1 MLISASPRLGLIIAV
16 ILWASAAFG
25 ADPPKVKRLIEGGTP
40 AHKVMIGE
48 AEYIGVPLTGAVFKA
63 RIDTG
68 ATTSSIFAADVEE
81 FERDGDPWVRFV
93 IRNDDTDE
101 TFPLEAAVAGVAKIK
116 KRGQEGFTER
126 PAVAM
131 DLVMGDVTKRIDVNL
146 ADRTGFE
153 FPLLIGR
160 DFLAG
165 FAIVDVTLSYTQ
177 DTPGAPSRE
186 KKTSP

>member
-1 MLISASPRLGLIIAV
+1 M
-16 ILWASAAFG
+16 
-25 ADPPKVKRLIEGGTP
+25 
-40 AHKVMIGE
+40 
-48 AEYIGVPLTGAVFKA
+48 GVVY
-63 RIDTG
+63 
-68 ATTSSIFAADVEE
+68 
-81 FERDGDPWVRFV
+81 ERDGDPWVRFV

-101 TFPLEAAVAGVAKIK
+101 TFPLEAPVAGVAKIK

-177 DTPGAPSRE
+177 DTPGRPEAD
-186 KKTSP
+186 